1 MAKFPSV
8 SKKYAP
14 HAGALGA
21 LVVVFAACFAALLS
35 HVAIDIA
42 GDFLLAH
49 DTYDGLDH
57 RSRSDVF
64 AFGLTIGIGALLRIV
79 WGAIREA
86 HTGRCRARPSFDDVY
101 GSGPWRFVL
110 LVVALTV
117 PALAAMEAFDL
128 VCSGSSINAAADLFG
143 GSFRLGFAITIP
155 VAVAAAFAV
164 RFLSR
169 LITASQHS
177 LAVVFERLIALL
189 ARTTRPPQRR
199 SQRRGAGA
207 VRRNRSILARRS
219 GKRGPPAFVS

>member
-1 MAKFPSV
+1 V

-21 LVVVFAACFAALLS
+21 LVVVFAACCAALLS

-64 AFGLTIGIGALLRIV
+64 AFGLTIGIGALLRLV

-86 HTGRCRARPSFDDVY
+86 HTGRSGARPGFDDVY
-101 GSGPWRFVL
+101 GRGPWRFIL
-110 LVVALTV
+110 FVVALTV
-117 PALAAMEAFDL
+117 PALATMEAFDL
-128 VCSGSSINAAADLFG
+128 ACSGSSIDGAADLFG
-143 GSFRLGFAITIP
+143 GSFGLGFAVTIP
-155 VAVAAAFAV
+155 VAVLSAFAV
-164 RFLSR
+164 RFLAR

-177 LAVVFERLIALL
+177 LAVVFERLISLL
-189 ARTTRPPQRR
+189 TRTARARQER
-199 SQRRGAGA
+199 SHRRGAAG

-219 GKRGPPAFVS
+219 AKRGPPAFVR